1 MSATEE
7 KTAQPSTPR
16 TVDKAATT
24 PRTAEAARKKKITH
38 ASTLA
43 TAGSNTLYANQAPFG
58 TSQSRFSP
66 SMTFAHHVPSDAKLP
81 RSKQPNRKWMP
92 SSLEDGETSLE
103 ELAGMPASE
112 KLADK
117 AEQQNGK
124 KGGYD
129 SG

>member
-66 SMTFAHHVPSDAKLP
+66 SMTPAKKERRSLKRTTRRTDLKVTAHQQRHRVPTRLRIYLP
-81 RSKQPNRKWMP
+81 R
-92 SSLEDGETSLE
+92 LLC
-103 ELAGMPASE
+103 
-112 KLADK
+112 
-117 AEQQNGK
+117 
-124 KGGYD
+124 
-129 SG
+129 